1 MVKHLHIIGICG
13 TAMAGI
19 AALAQESGWRV
30 SGSDAGV
37 YPPMSDFLAER
48 AIPVA
53 EGFRPE
59 NLHPV
64 PDLVVVGNAISRGN
78 PELEALMD
86 SDIPFVSG
94 PEWLF
99 QQVLQGRHP
108 VVVTGTHGKTTTTS
122 LMARVWEEAGWGAG
136 FLIGGIPLDFGFG
149 ARAPQGPWM
158 VIEGDEYDT
167 AFFDKR
173 PKFLHYRPRTLI
185 LHNLEYDHADIYPD
199 LESIRVQFR
208 LLLRTVPSSGLI
220 LANGDDPEI
229 EALLSHAHSRVI
241 RYGLEAPHPFS
252 AHLDQED
259 GRVWTLLREGRPLF
273 TVTWNAT
280 GRHNVMNGLAVAAAA
295 LCHGMDPLRVR
306 DGLAAFRGV
315 ARRLQLRFEI
325 RSVAVYDDFAHHPT
339 AIDTTLR
346 GLRASVGEA
355 RIWVILEPRSNTM
368 RRRIHQERLAPALAA
383 ADRVVLARPAAR
395 GLAADDLL
403 DVEAVVETINRDR
416 PVSGHEPR
424 ALVVDGAAET
434 VAYLQERLRP
444 GDRVVV
450 MSNGGFDGIHERLR
464 VMLSQGG

>member
-1 MVKHLHIIGICG
+1 MVKHLHIIGVCG

-30 SGSDAGV
+30 TGSDAGV

-53 EGFRPE
+53 EGFRAE
-59 NLHPV
+59 NLDPT

-86 SDIPFVSG
+86 LGIPYISG

-99 QQVLQGRHP
+99 EHVLKGRHP

-122 LMARVWEEAGWGAG
+122 MLARVWEEAGWGAG

-149 ARAPQGPWM
+149 ARAPQGPW
-158 VIEGDEYDT
+158 VVVEGDEYDS
-167 AFFDKR
+167 AFYDKR

-185 LHNLEYDHADIYPD
+185 LHNLEYDHADIYPN
-199 LESIRVQFR
+199 LEAIRVQFR
-208 LLLRTVPSSGLI
+208 LLLRTVPASGLV

-229 EALLSHAHSRVI
+229 EALLTHAHSRVI
-241 RYGLEAPHPFS
+241 RYGLDGAHPF
-252 AHLDQED
+252 AARLDQED
-259 GRVWTLLREGRPLF
+259 GRVWTLLREGRPQF

-280 GRHNVMNGLAVAAAA
+280 GRHNVLNGLAVAAAA
-295 LCHGMDPLRVR
+295 LMHGMDPLRVR
-306 DGLAAFRGV
+306 DGLAGFQGV

-325 RSVAVYDDFAHHPT
+325 QGVTVYDDFAHHPT
-339 AIDTTLR
+339 AIGTTLQ

-368 RRRIHQERLAPALAA
+368 RRRIHQDRLAPALAA

-395 GLAADDLL
+395 GLAPEELL
-403 DVEAVVETINRDR
+403 DVEAVVAQINQTR
-416 PVSGHEPR
+416 PLPGHEPR
-424 ALVVDGAAET
+424 ALAVNGAAET
-434 VAYLQERLRP
+434 VAHLAARVLP

-464 VMLSQGG
+464 